1 MLIAHWGHEK
11 LQWPTMDPF
20 AVIEN
25 DQLEQDQL
33 GQMVPRIRGKDISI
47 AARNIPQLNNTMS
60 TFSAF
65 ITSNRLEH
73 QR

>member
-33 GQMVPRIRGKDISI
+33 RQTVPGLEGKIFRLPHAIS
-47 AARNIPQLNNTMS
+47 LS
-60 TFSAF
+60 
-65 ITSNRLEH
+65 
-73 QR
+73 